1 LIAISPPEMMVE
13 CRTFNV
19 DEVPSCSLSSDV
31 IHVWRLRQSTIGGD
45 LARFRSILSVD
56 ETHRAD
62 RFRFDK
68 DRNQFMIARAVL
80 RCLVGN
86 YVGTDPV
93 QVRFQFS
100 DKGKPSLAQQHGC
113 ILQFNVAH
121 SGDLILLAFSRNQ
134 RLGVDVEQIR
144 SDFASDDL
152 AERFFSLAE
161 RAALR
166 ELAAEQRVPAFFR
179 CWTRKEAYIKATG
192 DGLSLPLH
200 HFDVSVRPDEPAQL
214 LATRPDPLEA
224 TRWRMFHLDVD
235 PGYAAALVAE
245 QPW

>member
-1 LIAISPPEMMVE
+1 MIAISPPDMMVE

-31 IHVWRLRQSTIGGD
+31 IHVWRLRQSTTGAD
-45 LARFRSILSVD
+45 VARFRSLLSID
-56 ETHRAD
+56 ETQRAD

-68 DRNQFMIARAVL
+68 DRNQFTIARGVL

-86 YVGTDPV
+86 YLGSDPGH
-93 QVRFQFS
+93 VRFQFS
-100 DKGKPSLAQQHGC
+100 TKGKPSLAQPQDC
-113 ILQFNVAH
+113 TLQFNIAH
-121 SGDLILLAFSRNQ
+121 SGDLILLAFCRNQ

-144 SDFASDDL
+144 SDFATDDI
-152 AERFFSLAE
+152 AERFFSSAE

-166 ELAAEQRVPAFFR
+166 ELATEQRVAAFFR
-179 CWTRKEAYIKATG
+179 CWTQKEAYIKATG

-200 HFDVSVRPDEPAQL
+200 QFDVSVRPGEPAQL

-245 QPW
+245 QPK